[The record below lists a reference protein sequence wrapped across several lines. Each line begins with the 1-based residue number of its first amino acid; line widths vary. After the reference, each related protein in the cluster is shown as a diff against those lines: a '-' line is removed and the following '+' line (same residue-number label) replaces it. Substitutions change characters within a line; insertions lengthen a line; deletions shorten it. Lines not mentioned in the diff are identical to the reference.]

1 MVLDV
6 GSAVGVVGTP
16 LLLLVMILGEI
27 GIDVL
32 ELGSVVGGVVGN
44 LLLILTILGKLGID
58 ICKIEEDG
66 FC

>member
-6 GSAVGVVGTP
+6 GSAVGGVGTP
-16 LLLLVMILGEI
+16 LLLVMILGKL

-32 ELGSVVGGVVGN
+32 ELRSAVGGVGTP
-44 LLLILTILGKLGID
+44 LLLVSILGKDVG
-58 ICKIEEDG
+58 KIVEDG